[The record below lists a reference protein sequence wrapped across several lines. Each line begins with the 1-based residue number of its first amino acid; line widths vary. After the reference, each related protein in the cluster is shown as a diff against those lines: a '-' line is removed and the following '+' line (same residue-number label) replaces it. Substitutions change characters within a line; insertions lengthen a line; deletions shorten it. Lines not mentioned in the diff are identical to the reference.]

1 LSDMPV
7 PFAQAEYKGIALIDA
22 ASGRHLT
29 YHELSGAVTARAAAL
44 GRERSLVF
52 LFTRNTIDAVLW
64 FLGAR
69 AASHP
74 VALLDADLDDVLAS
88 ALIERYRP
96 HVVLGRPV
104 TNKAYTKHADG
115 GYRLPGRE
123 LPLHP
128 RLGVLL
134 STSGSTGS
142 PKFVRLSA
150 SNVESNA
157 SAIAESLGLTRAERA
172 FAHLPLHYS
181 YGMSILTSHLAAGA
195 SVVISDASV
204 IEPRFWDQFRQFEAT
219 SLAGVPYTY
228 QMLDRIGFLD
238 MSLPSLTSMTQ
249 AGGKL
254 SSRYVKKFH
263 AALQRR
269 GGSFF
274 VMYGQTEASPRITCL
289 PADDLPARPGSVG
302 RPLAGGSL
310 TIEGGTGQFLGSGVD
325 GEIVYRGTNVMMGY
339 AEQPEDLSLGDIQ
352 GNVLRTGD
360 IGHVDEDGFL
370 YITGRSKRI
379 GKVFGLRVNL
389 DDVEQM
395 VVGIGQVAV
404 VGAEDRLHVH
414 HEHDDEGNALAARK
428 RLSTLLRVPVQAI
441 TFHRLDAIPVLANG
455 KPDYK
460 ALEARVAEGL
470 K

>member
-1 LSDMPV
+1 MPA
-7 PFAQAEYKGIALIDA
+7 PSAQAEDSGIALVDA
-22 ASGRHLT
+22 ASGRQLT
-29 YHELSGAVTARAAAL
+29 YQELSGAVAARAAAL

-52 LFTRNTIDAVLW
+52 LFTRNTIDDVLW
-64 FLGAR
+64 FMGAR

-74 VALLDADLDDVLAS
+74 VALLDAELNDDLAFQ
-88 ALIERYRP
+88 LIERYRP
-96 HVVLGRPV
+96 HLVLGRRV
-104 TNKAYTKHADG
+104 TNEAYIKNADG

-128 RLGVLL
+128 DLSVLL

-150 SNVESNA
+150 SNVENNA
-157 SAIAESLGLTRAERA
+157 SAIAESLGLTRAQRA
-172 FAHLPLHYS
+172 FAYLPLHYS

-204 IEPRFWDQFRQFEAT
+204 IEPRFWEQFRKSEAT

-254 SSRYVKKFH
+254 SSRYVAKFH
-263 AALQRR
+263 EALQRR
-269 GGSFF
+269 GASFF

-289 PADDLPARPGSVG
+289 TADDLHAHPGSVG

-310 TIEGGTGQFLGSGVD
+310 TIEGDPGQSLGSGVD
-325 GEIVYRGTNVMMGY
+325 GEIVYRGANVMMGY
-339 AEQPEDLSLGDIQ
+339 AEQPADLSLGDVQ
-352 GNVLRTGD
+352 GDALRTGD
-360 IGHVDEDGFL
+360 IGHVDDDGFL

-395 VVGIGQVAV
+395 VVGIGRVAI
-404 VGAEDRLHVH
+404 VGSEDKLHVH
-414 HEHDDEGNALAARK
+414 HEHDDEGDVLVARK
-428 RLSTLLRVPVQAI
+428 RLSTLLKVPVQAI
-441 TFHRLDAIPVLANG
+441 KFHRLDSIPVLTNG
-455 KPDYK
+455 KPHYK
-460 ALEARVAEGL
+460 VLEARVAEGVR
-470 K
+470 